1 MRPTGFYIVNAIT
14 SFRLLLSPVLVIL
27 VLYDGLHIFKW
38 LLAVG
43 FFTDMLDGFLARRLK
58 VQTKFGAK
66 LDSIADDAL
75 LIASAFA
82 VMIEK
87 PDFIYENYVL
97 IMMMVI
103 LLIIQNGLAYW
114 RYGRMSSY
122 HTYFAKLAMFLQ
134 GCFLIL
140 LFFLPEVP
148 YWLFYP
154 AAIVTLLDLS
164 EEIVLVF
171 ILPKWKTNVKGLY
184 WVLKG
189 KTVSR

>member
-1 MRPTGFYIVNAIT
+1 MRPKGFYIVNAIT

-27 VLYDGLHIFKW
+27 VLYDGLYIFKW
-38 LLAVG
+38 LLAIA

-75 LIASAFA
+75 MIASAFA

-87 PDFIYENYVL
+87 PDFVYNNYII

-122 HTYFAKLAMFLQ
+122 HTYFAKLAMLFQ